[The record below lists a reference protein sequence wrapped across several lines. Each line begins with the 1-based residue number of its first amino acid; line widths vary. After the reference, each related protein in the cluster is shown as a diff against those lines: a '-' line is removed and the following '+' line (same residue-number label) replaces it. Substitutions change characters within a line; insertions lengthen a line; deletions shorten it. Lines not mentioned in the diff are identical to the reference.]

1 MRPMLNRGSEP
12 GMWKVQKEPPGRP
25 DYGRKLVSLSA
36 LELSYYILYSSLQ
49 VYLLAS
55 PSSKKIIL
63 WIGIPL
69 VFAGLAIIYRVFNP
83 DLTAIFPQ
91 CPFRLVTGLECPGCG
106 SQRAVHYLLN
116 FNLLSAFRENALL
129 VVSIPYLIGG
139 FFLDN
144 VQTSKSCLLNLKNR
158 FYGRT
163 AIWIV
168 FVTIISFWIVRNL

>member
-1 MRPMLNRGSEP
+1 VYS
-12 GMWKVQKEPPGRP
+12 
-25 DYGRKLVSLSA
+25 LV
-36 LELSYYILYSSLQ
+36 
-49 VYLLAS
+49 S
-55 PSSKKIIL
+55 PSSNKIIL

-69 VFAGLAIIYRVFNP
+69 VFAGLAIIYSVFNP

-91 CPFRLVTGLECPGCG
+91 CPFRLVTGLACPGCG
-106 SQRAVHYLLN
+106 SQRAMHYLLN
-116 FNLLSAFRENALL
+116 INLLSAYRENALL
-129 VVSIPYLIGG
+129 VISIPYLIGG

-144 VQTSKSCLLNLKNR
+144 LKTSKPFLLNLKNR